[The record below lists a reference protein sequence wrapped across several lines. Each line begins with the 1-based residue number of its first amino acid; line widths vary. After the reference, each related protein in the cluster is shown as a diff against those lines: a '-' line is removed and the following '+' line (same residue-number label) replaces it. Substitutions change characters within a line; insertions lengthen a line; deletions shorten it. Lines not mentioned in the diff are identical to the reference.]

1 MQEESSE
8 LIQASLLER
17 TQAIFQDSSDKLMG
31 CLDELTPQSA
41 KDALHHLRLQ
51 QVAFEVLNEELQP
64 RLLTVN
70 LPCVFVGVQSRTLT
84 ESRFAFKSGIN
95 VGRQNI

>member
-1 MQEESSE
+1 MKTTLNFVQPKMQEESSE
-8 LIQASLLER
+8 LIQASLRER

-51 QVAFEVLNEELQP
+51 QVAFEVLNEELH
-64 RLLTVN
+64 RMLAAKTVD
-70 LPCVFVGVQSRTLT
+70 GQ
-84 ESRFAFKSGIN
+84 FALCICGGAIKDID
-95 VGRQNI
+95 